1 MPYAHPKTCLLAL
14 AITLSIGGYPL
25 SAVAETLSGEQNA
38 TRFFDLPA
46 APLGVTLSRIA
57 RDSNLT
63 LSVAPALLQGKTSA
77 PVNGMYTPQQAA
89 ERALAGS
96 GLGLGVTG
104 SGALSVY
111 PNAGDGVLNLGAT
124 NVSAR
129 LGEDGR
135 GHVDGF
141 VATRSATA
149 TKTDTPI
156 LEIPQT
162 INVVTADQVEVQGA
176 HDLTQAL
183 RYTPGLST
191 NGYTDR
197 NTIADEI
204 TSRGFA
210 PTLLYLDGAYLP
222 SAGSLG
228 GTPQIDPYTLERI
241 EVLKGPSSV
250 LYGQNQP
257 GGMINMVAKRPS
269 TEARHQIKVGTG
281 SFDRY
286 NLAFDTTGP
295 LDEGKTLSYRLIGV
309 GNTGSEQIDYT
320 EDSRM
325 LLAPSLTWAPDDRN
339 ELTVYAQVQRDDALA
354 DYQSLPAVGSLYRN
368 SQGNKIDRD
377 FFSGDS
383 KWNDYK
389 RDQYVLG
396 YQFSHAFN
404 EVMTYRQSLSY
415 IDVND
420 RYKGFYLNRFVT
432 APDGATDTH
441 ASRTKLDWR
450 QQNSS
455 YTFDN
460 HLQSDF
466 TTGPVQHTLLVGL
479 DYRDFTRKFQ
489 GYNLSGSE
497 VIDLYNPTNYRT
509 TGVPT
514 LTTKWDN
521 RVKQTGFYVQDQIKL
536 NNFILTIGGRQDWA
550 KVDNNDLLAN
560 SHEIQSDSKF
570 TGRVGLT
577 YVTSFGLAPYI
588 SYTES
593 FLPSVGTAAPARGG
607 KAFVPMTGKQYEV
620 GVKYQPD
627 ESTLLSASVFEIT
640 QQNVLT
646 GDLQYQEYQIQ
657 EGEVRSRGIELEGKS
672 SFSNI
677 DLIASLSYLD
687 VFYTKSN
694 YGNEGNRSE
703 AQAPWA
709 ASVWADYH
717 FTGQALAGVTLGGG
731 ARYTGKNFGDSD
743 NTFKTPSFVV
753 YDATL
758 SYDLAALDA
767 SFKGV
772 STRLN
777 VQNLFDREY
786 VSSCNYS
793 FGCYYGQQR
802 TASLEV
808 KYDW

>member
-1 MPYAHPKTCLLAL
+1 MPYAPLRPCLLAL
-14 AITLSIGGYPL
+14 TITLSIAGHPL
-25 SAVAETLSGEQNA
+25 NAVAEPLPSQQTA
-38 TRFFDLPA
+38 ARTFDLPS
-46 APLGVTLSRIA
+46 APLGQTLSRIA
-57 RDSNLT
+57 RDSQLT
-63 LSVAPALLQGKTSA
+63 LSVSPALLQGKTSA
-77 PVNGMYTPQQAA
+77 SVTGTYTPQQAA
-89 ERALAGS
+89 ERALMGS
-96 GLGLGVTG
+96 GLGLSVTG

-111 PNAGDGVLNLGAT
+111 PLAEAGTLNLGAT
-124 NVSAR
+124 TVSAQ
-129 LGEDGR
+129 LVEDSR
-135 GHVDGF
+135 GAVDGY
-141 VATRSATA
+141 VATRTATA

-176 HDLTQAL
+176 RDLTQAL

-257 GGMINMVAKRPS
+257 GGMINLVSKRPS
-269 TEARHQIKVGTG
+269 TQARRQVKVGTG

-286 NLAFDTTGP
+286 NMAFDFTGP
-295 LDEGKTLSYRLIGV
+295 LDDAKTLSYRLVGV
-309 GNTGSEQIDYT
+309 GNTGSEQVDHT
-320 EDSRM
+320 EDSRQ
-325 LLAPSLTWAPDDRN
+325 LLAPSFSWAPDDN
-339 ELTVYAQVQRDDALA
+339 TELTLSAQLQRDDALA
-354 DYQSLPAVGSLYRN
+354 DYQALPAVGSLYRN
-368 SQGNKIDRD
+368 SRGNKIDRD
-377 FFSGDS
+377 AFLGDS
-383 KWNDYK
+383 RWNDYK
-389 RDQYVLG
+389 REQYVLG

-404 EVMTYRQSLSY
+404 EVMTFRQSLSY

-420 RYKGFYLNRFVT
+420 RYKGFYLNRFVST
-432 APDGATDTH
+432 STGIDDTH
-441 ASRTKLDWR
+441 ATRTKLDWR

-466 TTGPVQHTLLVGL
+466 STGPMQHTLLVGV
-479 DYRDFTRKFQ
+479 DYRAFTRKYQ

-497 VIDLYNPTNYRT
+497 VIDLYNTSNYST
-509 TGVPT
+509 KGVPT

-521 RVKQTGFYVQDQIKL
+521 RLKQIGLYVQDQIKL
-536 NNFILTIGGRQDWA
+536 DNFILTIGGRQDWSE
-550 KVDNNDLLAN
+550 VQNSDLLA
-560 SHEIQSDSKF
+560 DSRVTQRDQKF

-593 FLPSVGTAAPARGG
+593 FLPAVGTSAPKRGG
-607 KAFVPMTGKQYEV
+607 KAFVPELGQQYEV
-620 GVKYQPD
+620 GVKYQPND
-627 ESTLLSASVFEIT
+627 TTLLTASAFQIK
-640 QQNVLT
+640 QKNVLT
-646 GDLQYQEYQIQ
+646 GDLQYLEYQIQ
-657 EGEVRSRGIELEGKS
+657 EGEMRSRGIELEGKS
-672 SFSNI
+672 RFSTI
-677 DLIASLSYLD
+677 DLIASMSYLD
-687 VFYTKSN
+687 VFYSKSN

-703 AQAPWA
+703 AQSPWA

-717 FTGQALAGVTLGGG
+717 FTGQALQGVTLGGG
-731 ARYTGKNFGDSD
+731 ARYTGKNYGDSA

-758 SYDLAALDA
+758 SYDLAALDPRL
-767 SFKGV
+767 KGV
-772 STRLN
+772 ATSLN

-802 TASLEV
+802 TAALEV

>member
-1 MPYAHPKTCLLAL
+1 MSYAPLRPCLLAL
-14 AITLSIGGYPL
+14 TITLSIACPL
-25 SAVAETLSGEQNA
+25 GAVAGPLANEQSA
-38 TRFFDLPA
+38 LRAFDLPA

-57 RDSNLT
+57 RDSQLT

-77 PVNGMYTPQQAA
+77 PVRGMFTPQQAA

-96 GLGLGVTG
+96 GLGLNVTQ

-111 PNAGDGVLNLGAT
+111 PLAATGTLNLGAT
-124 NVSAR
+124 TVSGRTAEDAR
-129 LGEDGR
+129 GA
-135 GHVDGF
+135 VDGF

-162 INVVTADQVEVQGA
+162 INVVTADQVQVQGA
-176 HDLTQAL
+176 RDLTQAL

-257 GGMINMVAKRPS
+257 GGMINMVSKRPS
-269 TEARHQIKVGTG
+269 TEAAHQIKVGTG

-286 NLAFDTTGP
+286 NLAFDFTGP
-295 LDEGKTLSYRLIGV
+295 LDEAKTLSYRLIGV
-309 GNTGSEQIDYT
+309 GNTGSEQVDHT
-320 EDSRM
+320 EDSRQ
-325 LLAPSLTWAPDDRN
+325 LLAPSFSWMPDDDT
-339 ELTVYAQVQRDDALA
+339 ELTLYAQIQRDDALA
-354 DYQSLPAVGSLYRN
+354 DYQALPAVGSLYRN
-368 SQGNKIDRD
+368 SQGNRIDRD
-377 FFSGDS
+377 TFLGDS

-404 EVMTYRQSLSY
+404 EAMTYRQSLSY

-432 APDGATDTH
+432 TPEGISDSH

-455 YTFDN
+455 YSFDN

-466 TTGPVQHTLLVGL
+466 TTGPLQHTLLVGL
-479 DYRDFTRKFQ
+479 DYRDFTRKYQ

-497 VIDLYNPTNYRT
+497 IIDLYNPTNYRT

-521 RVKQTGFYVQDQIKL
+521 RVKQTGFYVQDQIKFD
-536 NNFILTIGGRQDWA
+536 NFILTIGGRHDWA
-550 KVDNNDLLAN
+550 KVDNNDLLA
-560 SHEIQSDSKF
+560 DSREMQNDNKF

-593 FLPSVGTAAPARGG
+593 FLPSVGTAAPERGG
-607 KAFVPMTGKQYEV
+607 KAFIPQLGKQYEV

-627 ESTLLSASVFEIT
+627 DSTLLTASVFQIK

-657 EGEVRSRGIELEGKS
+657 EGEVSSRGIELEGKS
-672 SFSNI
+672 SFNNI

-687 VFYTKSN
+687 VFYSKSN
-694 YGNEGNRSE
+694 YGNQGNRSE

-709 ASVWADYH
+709 ASVWTDYH
-717 FTGQALAGVTLGGG
+717 FTGNLLQGVTLGGG
-731 ARYTGKNFGDSD
+731 ARYTGKNYGDSD
-743 NTFKTPSFVV
+743 NTFKTPSFVI

-758 SYDLAALDA
+758 SYDLAALDPG
-767 SFKGV
+767 FKGV
-772 STRLN
+772 STSLN

-802 TASLEV
+802 TAALEV

>member
-1 MPYAHPKTCLLAL
+1 MPYALLRPCLLAL
-14 AITLSIGGYPL
+14 AITLSIAGHPL
-25 SAVAETLSGEQNA
+25 TAVAEPLLNQQSA
-38 TRFFDLPA
+38 ARPFDLPA
-46 APLGVTLSRIA
+46 APLGQTLSRIA
-57 RDSNLT
+57 RDSQLT
-63 LSVAPALLQGKTSA
+63 LSVSPALLQGKTSA
-77 PVNGMYTPQQAA
+77 PVKGTYTPQQAA
-89 ERALAGS
+89 ERALVGS
-96 GLGLGVTG
+96 GLGLSVTG

-111 PNAGDGVLNLGAT
+111 PLAEAGTLNLGAT
-124 NVSAR
+124 TVSAP
-129 LGEDGR
+129 LAQDGR
-135 GHVDGF
+135 GAVDGY
-141 VATRSATA
+141 VATRTATA

-176 HDLTQAL
+176 RDLTQAL

-257 GGMINMVAKRPS
+257 GGMINLVSKRPS
-269 TEARHQIKVGTG
+269 TQAKQQVKIGTG

-286 NLAFDTTGP
+286 NMAFDFTGP
-295 LDEGKTLSYRLIGV
+295 LDETKTLSYRLIGV
-309 GNTGSEQIDYT
+309 GNTGSEQVDHT
-320 EDSRM
+320 EDSRQ
-325 LLAPSLTWAPDDRN
+325 LLAPSFSWSPDDN
-339 ELTVYAQVQRDDALA
+339 TQLTLSAQLQRDDALA
-354 DYQSLPAVGSLYRN
+354 DYQALPAVGSLYRN

-377 FFSGDS
+377 AFLGDS
-383 KWNDYK
+383 RWNDYK

-404 EVMTYRQSLSY
+404 EVMTFRQSLSY

-420 RYKGFYLNRFVT
+420 RYKGFYLNRFVST
-432 APDGATDTH
+432 PTGIDDTH
-441 ASRTKLDWR
+441 ATRTKLDWR

-460 HLQSDF
+460 HVQSDF
-466 TTGPVQHTLLVGL
+466 STGPIQHTLLLGV
-479 DYRDFTRKFQ
+479 DYRTFIRKYQ

-497 VIDLYNPTNYRT
+497 VIDLYNPSNYST
-509 TGVPT
+509 QGVPT

-521 RVKQTGFYVQDQIKL
+521 RLKQIGVYVQDQIKL
-536 NNFILTIGGRQDWA
+536 DDFILTIGGRQDWSE
-550 KVDNNDLLAN
+550 VENNDLLA
-560 SHEIQSDSKF
+560 DSRVTQRDNKF
-570 TGRVGLT
+570 TGRIGLT
-577 YVTSFGLAPYI
+577 YLTSFGLAPYI

-593 FLPSVGTAAPARGG
+593 FLPSVGTSAPKRGG
-607 KAFVPMTGKQYEV
+607 KAFVPELGQQYEV
-620 GVKYQPD
+620 GVKYQPND
-627 ESTLLSASVFEIT
+627 TTLLTASAFQIK
-640 QQNVLT
+640 QKNVLT
-646 GDLQYQEYQIQ
+646 GDLQYLEYQIQ
-657 EGEVRSRGIELEGKS
+657 EGEMRSRGIELEGKS
-672 SFSNI
+672 SFGHV
-677 DLIASLSYLD
+677 DVIASMSYLD
-687 VFYTKSN
+687 VFYSESN

-703 AQAPWA
+703 AQSPWA

-717 FTGQALAGVTLGGG
+717 FTGQALQGVTLGGG
-731 ARYTGKNFGDSD
+731 ARYTGKNYGDSA
-743 NTFKTPSFVV
+743 NTFKTPSFVI

-767 SFKGV
+767 RLKGV
-772 STRLN
+772 ATSLN

-802 TASLEV
+802 TAALEV

>member
-1 MPYAHPKTCLLAL
+1 MPYAPLKPCLLAL
-14 AITLSIGGYPL
+14 TITLGIAGHLP
-25 SAVAETLSGEQNA
+25 SAVAEAMHADQGA
-38 TRFFDLPA
+38 VRFFDLPP

-77 PVNGMYTPQQAA
+77 AVNGMYTPQQAA
-89 ERALAGS
+89 ERALVGC
-96 GLGLGVTG
+96 GLGLSVTD

-111 PNAGDGVLNLGAT
+111 PQAEAGALNLGAT
-124 NVSAR
+124 TVSA
-129 LGEDGR
+129 LVAEDGR

-162 INVVTADQVEVQGA
+162 INVVTTDQVEVQGA
-176 HDLTQAL
+176 RDLTQAL

-257 GGMINMVAKRPS
+257 GGMINMVSKRPS
-269 TEARHQIKVGTG
+269 MQARHEIKVGTG

-286 NLAFDTTGP
+286 NLGFDFTGP
-295 LDEGKTLSYRLIGV
+295 LDDAKTLGYRLIGV
-309 GNTGSEQIDYT
+309 GNTGSEQVDYT

-325 LLAPSLTWAPDDRN
+325 LLAPSFTWAPDDDT
-339 ELTVYAQVQRDDALA
+339 ELTLYAQLQRDDALA
-354 DYQSLPAVGSLYRN
+354 DYQALPAVGSLYRN
-368 SQGNKIDRD
+368 SRGNKIDRD
-377 FFSGDS
+377 TFLGDS

-396 YQFSHAFN
+396 YQFTHAFN
-404 EVMTYRQSLSY
+404 ETMTYRQSLSY
-415 IDVND
+415 IDVDD

-455 YTFDN
+455 YSFDN

-466 TTGPVQHTLLVGL
+466 VTGPLQHTLLVGL
-479 DYRDFTRKFQ
+479 DYRSFIRKYQ

-497 VIDLYNPTNYRT
+497 VIDLYNPSNYRT

-536 NNFILTIGGRQDWA
+536 DNFILTIGGRQDWA
-550 KVDNNDLLAN
+550 KVENNDLLAHSRETQN
-560 SHEIQSDSKF
+560 DNKF

-593 FLPSVGTAAPARGG
+593 FLPSVGTSAPARGG
-607 KAFVPMTGKQYEV
+607 KAFAPMTGKQYEV
-620 GVKYQPD
+620 GVKYQPND
-627 ESTLLSASVFEIT
+627 TTLLTASVFEIK

-646 GDLQYQEYQIQ
+646 GDLEYLEYQVQ
-657 EGEVRSRGIELEGKS
+657 EGEVSSRGIELEGKS
-672 SFSNI
+672 RLGDI

-687 VFYTKSN
+687 VFYSKSN

-717 FTGQALAGVTLGGG
+717 FTAQALKGVTLGGG
-731 ARYTGKNFGDSD
+731 ARYTGKNFGDSA

-758 SYDLAALDA
+758 SYDLAALDP

-772 STRLN
+772 STQLN

-802 TASLEV
+802 TAALEV

>member
-1 MPYAHPKTCLLAL
+1 MSYAPLRPCLLAL
-14 AITLSIGGYPL
+14 TITLSIAGHPR
-25 SAVAETLSGEQNA
+25 SAVAQSLANEQNA
-38 TRFFDLPA
+38 FQAYDLPA

-57 RDSNLT
+57 RDNNLT
-63 LSVAPALLQGKTSA
+63 LSIPANLLQGKTSA
-77 PVNGMYTPQQAA
+77 PVHGRYTPQQAA
-89 ERALAGS
+89 ERALAGT
-96 GLGLGVTG
+96 GLGLNVTEN
-104 SGALSVY
+104 GALSVY
-111 PNAGDGVLNLGAT
+111 PLVETGALNLGAT
-124 NVSAR
+124 TVSAHQA
-129 LGEDGR
+129 EDGR
-135 GHVDGF
+135 GPVDGF
-141 VATRSATA
+141 VATRSITA
-149 TKTDTPI
+149 TNTDTPI

-162 INVVTADQVEVQGA
+162 INVVTADQVAIQGA
-176 HDLTQAL
+176 RDLTQAL

-191 NGYTDR
+191 NGFTDR

-228 GTPQIDPYTLERI
+228 GAPQIDPYTLERI

-257 GGMINMVAKRPS
+257 GGLINLVSKRPS
-269 TEARHQIKVGTG
+269 TEAKQQIKVGTG

-286 NLAFDTTGP
+286 NLAFDATGP
-295 LDEGKTLSYRLIGV
+295 LDDAKTLSYRLIGV
-309 GNTGSEQIDYT
+309 GNTGGEQVDHT
-320 EDSRM
+320 KDSRK
-325 LLAPSLTWAPDDRN
+325 LLAPSVRWTPNDSTD
-339 ELTVYAQVQRDDALA
+339 LTVYAQLQRDDGLA
-354 DYQSLPAVGSLYRN
+354 DYQALPAVGSLYRN
-368 SQGNKIDRD
+368 SQGNKIHRD
-377 FFSGDS
+377 AFLGDS

-389 RDQYVLG
+389 RDQYVVG

-404 EVMTYRQSLSY
+404 EAMTYRQSLSY

-432 APDGATDTH
+432 VDGVSDTH

-450 QQNSS
+450 QQNNS

-466 TTGPVQHTLLVGL
+466 ATGPLQHTLLVGL
-479 DYRDFTRKFQ
+479 DYRHFTRKYQ
-489 GYNLSGSE
+489 GYNLYGSE
-497 VIDLYNPTNYRT
+497 VIDLYNPSNYRT

-521 RVKQTGFYVQDQIKL
+521 VVKQTGLYVQDQIKVD
-536 NNFILTIGGRQDWA
+536 NFILTLGGRQDWA
-550 KVDNNDLLAN
+550 KVENNDLLA
-560 SHEIQSDSKF
+560 HTREPQSDNKF

-577 YVTSFGLAPYI
+577 YLTSFGLAPYI

-593 FLPSVGTAAPARGG
+593 FLPSVGTTAPQRGG
-607 KAFVPMTGKQYEV
+607 KSFVPITGKQYEV
-620 GVKYQPD
+620 GVKYQPND
-627 ESTLLSASVFEIT
+627 ATLLTASVFDIK

-646 GDLQYQEYQIQ
+646 GDLEYQEYQVQ
-657 EGEVRSRGIELEGKS
+657 NGEISSRGIELEAKS
-672 SFSNI
+672 SVNAV
-677 DLIASLSYLD
+677 DLVASLSYID
-687 VFYTKSN
+687 AFYSKSN
-694 YGNEGNRSE
+694 YSDKGHRSE

-717 FTGQALAGVTLGGG
+717 FTANLLRGVTLGGG
-731 ARYTGKNFGDSD
+731 ARYSGSGYGDSA
-743 NTFKTPSFVV
+743 NSFKTPSFVV
-753 YDATL
+753 VDATL
-758 SYDLAALDA
+758 SYDLAALDP

-772 STRLN
+772 STSLN

-802 TASLEV
+802 TAALEV

>member
-1 MPYAHPKTCLLAL
+1 MSYAPLRPCLLAL
-14 AITLSIGGYPL
+14 TITLSIAGHPL
-25 SAVAETLSGEQNA
+25 TAVAEALSHEQSA
-38 TRFFDLPA
+38 VRTFDLPA
-46 APLGVTLSRIA
+46 APLGVTLSQIA
-57 RDSNLT
+57 RDSHLT
-63 LSVAPALLQGKTSA
+63 LSVAPALLHGKTSA
-77 PVNGMYTPQQAA
+77 PVRGRFTPQQAA

-96 GLGLGVTG
+96 GLGLNVTD

-111 PNAGDGVLNLGAT
+111 PLADAGALNLGAT
-124 NVSAR
+124 TVSGRA
-129 LGEDGR
+129 GEDAR
-135 GHVDGF
+135 GPVDGF

-162 INVVTADQVEVQGA
+162 INVVTADQVLVQGA
-176 HDLTQAL
+176 RDLTQAL

-210 PTLLYLDGAYLP
+210 PTLLYLDGAYMP

-228 GTPQIDPYTLERI
+228 GAPQIDPYTLERI

-257 GGMINMVAKRPS
+257 GGMINLVSKRPS
-269 TEARHQIKVGTG
+269 TEAKNQIKVGTG
-281 SFDRY
+281 TFDRY
-286 NLAFDTTGP
+286 NMAFDFTGP
-295 LDEGKTLSYRLIGV
+295 LNDAKTLSYRLLGV
-309 GNTGSEQIDYT
+309 GNTGSEQVDHT
-320 EDSRM
+320 EDSRK
-325 LLAPSLTWAPDDRN
+325 LLAPSVRWTPDDDTD
-339 ELTVYAQVQRDDALA
+339 LTVYAQLQRDDALA
-354 DYQSLPAVGSLYRN
+354 DYQALPAVGSLYRN
-368 SQGNKIDRD
+368 SQGNRIHRD
-377 FFSGDS
+377 TFLGDS

-389 RDQYVLG
+389 RDQYVVG

-404 EVMTYRQSLSY
+404 DGMTYRQSLSY

-432 APDGATDTH
+432 TNGVSDTH
-441 ASRTKLDWR
+441 ATRTKLDWR

-466 TTGPVQHTLLVGL
+466 STGELQHTLLVGL
-479 DYRDFTRKFQ
+479 DYRNFTRKYQ
-489 GYNLSGSE
+489 GYNLYGSE

-509 TGVPT
+509 QGVPT
-514 LTTKWDN
+514 LTTQWDN
-521 RVKQTGFYVQDQIKL
+521 KVKQTGFYVQDQIKL
-536 NNFILTIGGRQDWA
+536 DNFILTIGGRKDWA
-550 KVDNNDLLAN
+550 EVINNDLLA
-560 SHEIQSDSKF
+560 HTRETQKDQKF

-593 FLPSVGTAAPARGG
+593 FLPTVGKGAPERGS
-607 KAFVPMTGKQYEV
+607 KTFEPMTGKQYEV
-620 GVKYQPD
+620 GVKYQPN
-627 ESTLLSASVFEIT
+627 ETSLLTASVFEIK
-640 QQNVLT
+640 QQNILT
-646 GDLQYQEYQIQ
+646 GDLEYQEYQIQ
-657 EGEVRSRGIELEGKS
+657 EGELTSRGIELEGKS
-672 SFSNI
+672 SFNNV
-677 DLIASLSYLD
+677 DLMASLSYLD

-694 YGNEGNRSE
+694 WGNQGNRSE

-709 ASVWADYH
+709 ASVWTDYH
-717 FTGQALAGVTLGGG
+717 FTGNALAGVTLGGG
-731 ARYTGKNFGDSD
+731 ARYTGKNYGDSA
-743 NTFKTPSFVV
+743 NTFKTPSFVI
-753 YDATL
+753 YDASV
-758 SYDLAALDA
+758 SYDLAALDPA
-767 SFKGV
+767 FKGV

-802 TASLEV
+802 TASLDV
-808 KYDW
+808 TYDW